1 MKYSQFN
8 TVLPYREKFALYNSF
23 QQKVIVL
30 EPELKDLLDAAKY
43 EGIDNL
49 EQIHP
54 DFYNYLIDQKFVIDG
69 NLNEVLELKKLSEK
83 IDNNPNMFYLTVNP
97 TMNCNFKCWYCYET
111 HIKDSK
117 LDRGILSSIN
127 KFVSNTVQK
136 TEIKLF
142 TLSFFG
148 GEPLLYFKK
157 DVIPIIDHCVKECEA
172 NGTFLQISFTTNGFL
187 INDEFINYFKKN
199 NLYPSL
205 QITFDGYGE
214 EHDKVRFVNKSR
226 GSYNQIVSNIKK
238 LLKHEN
244 FFVRARIN
252 YTNDN
257 ITDCFKIV
265 DDFEEL
271 SNDVKKNRILFD
283 FHRVW
288 QNDKLDDI
296 SITLNENAKKMQ
308 EKGFQT
314 SVNYSP
320 NNVLESCYADKR
332 NSATINYNG
341 DLFKCTARYFLP
353 ENRAGYLTEEGKLFW
368 SENYLEKRMSSK
380 FKNKPCLSCKIMP
393 LCNGGCSQHAMEHI
407 EKGEEYCVYHGDE
420 SEKDKVILT
429 KIEEI
434 LNV

>member
-226 GSYNQIVSNIKK
+226 GVIIK
-238 LLKHEN
+238 L
-244 FFVRARIN
+244 
-252 YTNDN
+252 
-257 ITDCFKIV
+257 
-265 DDFEEL
+265 
-271 SNDVKKNRILFD
+271 
-283 FHRVW
+283 
-288 QNDKLDDI
+288 
-296 SITLNENAKKMQ
+296 
-308 EKGFQT
+308 
-314 SVNYSP
+314 
-320 NNVLESCYADKR
+320 
-332 NSATINYNG
+332 
-341 DLFKCTARYFLP
+341 
-353 ENRAGYLTEEGKLFW
+353 
-368 SENYLEKRMSSK
+368 
-380 FKNKPCLSCKIMP
+380 
-393 LCNGGCSQHAMEHI
+393 
-407 EKGEEYCVYHGDE
+407 
-420 SEKDKVILT
+420 
-429 KIEEI
+429 
-434 LNV
+434 